1 MATLKHIASK
11 NSDYTAIEAYLV
23 YQHDAFT
30 GKQLLDEQGKPKLRD
45 SYLLDTLEC
54 GDFSFATACLLANRK
69 YGKNTQHGDIK
80 SHQYIISFDPRDAAN
95 NGLTMEKAQA
105 LGLKFCEENFP
116 GHPAIVCTH
125 PDGHNHSGNI
135 HVHIV
140 IGSIRTREVERKS
153 YMQKPR
159 DWREGMKHSST
170 AQTMRH
176 LRVEVM
182 ELCEGAGLYQ
192 IDLLNGSK
200 ERVSEAEYWARR
212 RGQLKLDRENAALTA
227 AGQPPRQ
234 KKFETVKDTLRRQI
248 SSVLYRATSFEE
260 FSDRLMQQYGITV
273 KESRGQLSYLPS
285 GRTKFI
291 RAKHLGD
298 KFDKAAVLATL
309 QANAERKPKA
319 QFKQDTIGK
328 RSVRMINLKID
339 PEFQSQIPPLTDD
352 EFKQLE
358 ENILKE
364 GKLISPLIV
373 WNNTLVDGH
382 NRYAILQKHPEIYF
396 STIPLP
402 FESREEVLA
411 WICKNQLGRRNLTP
425 EQKKFLVG
433 KQYSIEHRKPGGN
446 GNNQYTTATQ
456 ETVQEELC
464 QNDTIPPVSSET
476 SIRRKIAEQ
485 HHVSESYVSRSE
497 KFMKGVEIMEEL
509 VPGMQEKILSGQTKI
524 RDADLHR
531 LAKADYI
538 DRQKIVDEIL
548 YPERKVEPKPNTNGA
563 APEPGKA
570 PYMPMLKIE
579 SVYDSDAYPK
589 DVRYEYV
596 ALENITTRFRTEF
609 DYQLKIMPD
618 TAQREV
624 ILEIIHKHKEYL
636 AFLESALAEDAQ
648 TA

>member
-1 MATLKHIASK
+1 M
-11 NSDYTAIEAYLV
+11 
-23 YQHDAFT
+23 
-30 GKQLLDEQGKPKLRD
+30 LRE
-45 SYLLDTLEC
+45 SYILDTLEC

-69 YGKNTQHGDIK
+69 YNKNNHPDDIK
-80 SHQYIISFDPRDAAN
+80 SHQYIISFDPRDAAD

-105 LGLKFCEENFP
+105 LGLKFCSENFP

-140 IGSIRTREVERKS
+140 IGSIRTREVERKP

-200 ERVSEAEYWARR
+200 ERVNEAEYWARR

-291 RAKHLGD
+291 RAKKLGD

-396 STIPLP
+396 STMPLP

>member
-23 YQHDAFT
+23 YQHDTFT
-30 GKQLLDEQGKPKLRD
+30 GKQLLDEQGRPKLRD

-80 SHQYIISFDPRDAAN
+80 SHQYIISFDPRDAAD

-140 IGSIRTREVERKS
+140 IGSIRTREVERKP

-159 DWREGMKHSST
+159 DWLEGMKHSST

-212 RGQLKLDRENAALTA
+212 RGQQKLDLANAALA
-227 AGQPPRQ
+227 ATGQHPKQ
-234 KKFETVKDTLRRQI
+234 KKFETVKDILRKQI
-248 SSVLYRATSFEE
+248 SSVLYRATSFED
-260 FSDRLMQQYGITV
+260 FSDKLMQQYGIAV

-309 QANAERKPKA
+309 QANTERKPKA

-328 RSVRMINLKID
+328 LIDIQSRMTEGKGIGYKRWLTKHNLKVMAQTVNLLQ
-339 PEFQSQIPPLTDD
+339 EKGLTDED
-352 EFKQLE
+352 ALNQRIAELENKYHDSLAVVKDLEGRMKFNKELRYHVAAYTSTKSIAQQLKTTKRPAAFEEQHRAELTAHRAAAAYFKANDITKLPSPKKLEAEYAQLASEKAKFYEQYKEAKE
-358 ENILKE
+358 ELLKL
-364 GKLISPLIV
+364 KTAKQNVAS
-373 WNNTLVDGH
+373 
-382 NRYAILQKHPEIYF
+382 F
-396 STIPLP
+396 
-402 FESREEVLA
+402 FREE
-411 WICKNQLGRRNLTP
+411 
-425 EQKKFLVG
+425 EQ
-433 KQYSIEHRKPGGN
+433 
-446 GNNQYTTATQ
+446 TQ
-456 ETVQEELC
+456 QE
-464 QNDTIPPVSSET
+464 
-476 SIRRKIAEQ
+476 R
-485 HHVSESYVSRSE
+485 
-497 KFMKGVEIMEEL
+497 
-509 VPGMQEKILSGQTKI
+509 
-524 RDADLHR
+524 
-531 LAKADYI
+531 
-538 DRQKIVDEIL
+538 
-548 YPERKVEPKPNTNGA
+548 
-563 APEPGKA
+563 
-570 PYMPMLKIE
+570 
-579 SVYDSDAYPK
+579 
-589 DVRYEYV
+589 
-596 ALENITTRFRTEF
+596 
-609 DYQLKIMPD
+609 
-618 TAQREV
+618 
-624 ILEIIHKHKEYL
+624 
-636 AFLESALAEDAQ
+636 
-648 TA
+648 